1 MAKNLSNMMSVEQL
15 RLKMNESGRA
25 RRPFVWGVD
34 YECRHAFF
42 LDDPLSR
49 GDVLWNVRGRGNDS
63 GLIPSA
69 AVPGF
74 SAISAISPERYAEM
88 FATLRQGLMRG
99 DSFLANLT
107 VPTPVNCTASLRDIF
122 LHSDA
127 SYRLLLGDCFVCF
140 SPEPFVRIEGRAI
153 STFPMKGTID
163 ASLPDA
169 GQRLMDNYKEA
180 CEHYTIVD
188 LMRNDLNSVADDV
201 RVKRFR
207 YIETVNTAT
216 GAILQSSSEITGRLP
231 EGRHRDF
238 GDIILPLLPAGSITG
253 APKEATVK
261 WIGRAETA
269 PRGWYTGVFGFF
281 DGEVMDTAVMIRCLQ
296 RDAEGK
302 LCFHSGGG
310 ITVNSVAGEEY
321 AEVLT
326 KVYLPC

>member
-1 MAKNLSNMMSVEQL
+1 MEETLSNIMPVEQL
-15 RLKMNESGRA
+15 RLKMNEFGR
-25 RRPFVWGVD
+25 RRQPFVWGVD
-34 YECRHAFF
+34 YDCKHAFF
-42 LDDPLSR
+42 LDEPFSR
-49 GDVLWNVRGRGNDS
+49 GDVVWNVRGRGNDS
-63 GLIPSA
+63 GLTPSGY
-69 AVPGF
+69 VPRL
-74 SAISAISPERYAEM
+74 SSLSPITQERYAEM

-107 VPTPVNCTASLRDIF
+107 LPTPVSCTTPLRDIF
-122 LHSDA
+122 LRSNA
-127 SYRLLLGDCFVCF
+127 PYRLLLGDSFVCF
-140 SPEPFVRIEGRAI
+140 SPEPFVRIEGCTI

-163 ASLPDA
+163 AALPDA
-169 GQRLMDNYKEA
+169 ETRLMTDYKEE

-188 LMRNDLNSVADDV
+188 LMRNDLNSVAEDV

-207 YIETVNTAT
+207 YIETVKTAT
-216 GAILQSSSEITGRLP
+216 GAILQSSSEITGHLP
-231 EGRHRDF
+231 EDRHLDF

-253 APKEATVK
+253 APKEATLR
-261 WIGRAETA
+261 WINRAEIA

-296 RDAEGK
+296 RDPDGR

-310 ITVNSVAGEEY
+310 ITINSVAAEEY